1 MMKPKQLKDY
11 MPLLNT
17 VSDDLLSEI
26 IELRDADGTL
36 PDLTQNLYNWSME
49 GMVTGLSALRSVIS

>member
-1 MMKPKQLKDY
+1 MMKPKELKDY

-26 IELRDADGTL
+26 IELRDADATL